1 MALRAHHDLMHAYL
15 IYGVID
21 AVKRPIEAAGPG
33 DRTTRRPPARP
44 FQRGD

>member
-1 MALRAHHDLMHAYL
+1 MNPMHGYL
-15 IYGVID
+15 IFGAID
-21 AVKRPIEAAGPG
+21 AMKRNIEAAGPG